1 MNLSGM
7 EIHEQEKIGWLSALP
22 AGLCD
27 KGGDVLLHLGAFAL
41 RTGNFGCSMIGNA
54 LHQSKFF
61 VAVSAFILVGRHIPP
76 PCFLIIWFQTKRV
89 FNTSLSSLMNQNI
102 LSRDDLE
109 IGEFP

>member
-76 PCFLIIWFQTKRV
+76 PCFLIILVSNEKSVQHFFIIINESEYIVKR
-89 FNTSLSSLMNQNI
+89 
-102 LSRDDLE
+102 
-109 IGEFP
+109 